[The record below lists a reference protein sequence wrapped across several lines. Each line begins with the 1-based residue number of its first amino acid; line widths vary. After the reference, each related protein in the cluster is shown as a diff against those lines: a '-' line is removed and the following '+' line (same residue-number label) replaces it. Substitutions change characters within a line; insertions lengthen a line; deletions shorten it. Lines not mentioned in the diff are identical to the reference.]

1 MRGQPYMQDWF
12 IIFMYNLFTNIDNA
26 IMIQLSLHKYNLRGK
41 IKFYIF
47 MLLCLLR
54 ILSIA
59 CVQSMS
65 DVPYINVATALI
77 MFFFAIRMV
86 MPKKMMRRHFTYLFI
101 FSSVAA
107 LDLIMSIDSILLT
120 ARLSDN
126 LLFIAM
132 GVLPALCL
140 IFLFSSKME
149 EFIQKMPWIEVAIAG
164 LLAQLAVL
172 QLKKEPDI
180 LHLLQEEWFDLMAI
194 TAMCIICSVGWFN
207 LWRKTY

>member
-1 MRGQPYMQDWF
+1 MQDWF

-26 IMIQLSLHKYNLRGK
+26 IMIQLSLHKYYLRGK

-47 MLLCLLR
+47 MLICLLR
-54 ILSIA
+54 ILYIA
-59 CVQSMS
+59 LVQSMS

-194 TAMCIICSVGWFN
+194 TAMCIICIVGWFN